1 MAGGAGGHRGRRCQ
15 KHTHTHTQGAA
26 EDRDCPELNSTL
38 QIGAAVFQVEQRRC
52 GHTDDN
58 IE

>member
-1 MAGGAGGHRGRRCQ
+1 MAGGGSQREAVSET
-15 KHTHTHTQGAA
+15 HTHTHKGAA

-58 IE
+58 IK